1 MIINSTWEKKVRKGG
16 KEKRK
21 KEEKR
26 EDKKKAGNIHILS
39 L

>member
-1 MIINSTWEKKVRKGG
+1 MVINSTWEKKVRKGG